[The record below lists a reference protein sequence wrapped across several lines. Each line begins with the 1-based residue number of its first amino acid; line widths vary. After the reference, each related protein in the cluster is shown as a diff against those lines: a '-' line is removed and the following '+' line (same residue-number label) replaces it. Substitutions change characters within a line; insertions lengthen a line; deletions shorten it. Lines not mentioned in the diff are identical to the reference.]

1 MRISIAPYLP
11 IIVQRED
18 DEMAFENLCLLGL
31 PQYVTLYVA
40 GDWDEI
46 LLESNVFLR
55 SYETYRLLLKLPVIE
70 MNVENKAVHIKID
83 PDIISELPQKNQDTV
98 KQQLFALLFAEHS
111 KKIFA
116 GANMDSSKILLSS
129 DHTFEE
135 INNYNPYGKITLLD
149 LIDTYLPRLEQL
161 KHYHNNRKL
170 GVKNVSAFSAYY
182 KNDEEYAKSL
192 LSLAFDEY
200 PGDVN
205 DRTYLYTYD
214 KKYKTFVE
222 FRPGR
227 NNVYHGMDI
236 SLEEAKRKSP
246 DIVKKYHK

>member
-1 MRISIAPYLP
+1 MRISMAPYLP
-11 IIVQRED
+11 IIVHRKD
-18 DEMAFENLCLLGL
+18 DETTFENLCLLDL

-40 GDWDEI
+40 GDWNEF
-46 LLESNVFLR
+46 LLESNIIPN

-70 MNVENKAVHIKID
+70 LNAGNKAVHLKIN
-83 PDIISELPQKNQDTV
+83 PDIISKLPQKSKDTV
-98 KQQLFALLFAEHS
+98 KQQLFALLFAEDS

-116 GANMDSSKILLSS
+116 GANMDSAKIMLSS
-129 DHTFEE
+129 DHTCEE
-135 INNYNPYGKITLLD
+135 IINYNPYGKITLLD

-161 KHYHNNRKL
+161 KHYHNNRKVGL
-170 GVKNVSAFSAYY
+170 KNISAFSAYD
-182 KNDEEYAKSL
+182 KNDEEYAKGLL
-192 LSLAFDEY
+192 LSAFIEH
-200 PGDVN
+200 PGDVD

-227 NNVYHGMDI
+227 NKVYHGMDI
-236 SLEEAKRKSP
+236 SLEDAKRKSP